1 MRIISLIPS
10 TILTE
15 VLCVKK
21 FSDNKKGSKGFY
33 TALGI
38 SAVMIGSACYFA
50 YAQGEKLTEEFT
62 AKNSVSEPDEA
73 VDRHVDNIPK
83 VSTFAYRTAVPS
95 TTTRVIA
102 TAPPIITTPPVITAP
117 PVEEAYIPD
126 EIEVQDEPVLAEQ
139 EQEQP
144 VQYAGVTK
152 MENVKAPLADMG
164 EIVGAFSGG
173 ELVKS
178 ITTGSWQT
186 HNGVD
191 ILAEVGSEVYAV
203 SGGEIMEIKDDSVWG
218 VTVLIDHHNGFMTK
232 YCGLSSGL
240 EVQCGDI
247 MVSGDLI
254 GTVGN
259 TADIES
265 AVAPHLH
272 MEVTHNGSYID
283 PLSVLN

>member
-1 MRIISLIPS
+1 M
-10 TILTE
+10 
-15 VLCVKK
+15 KK

-50 YAQGEKLTEEFT
+50 YEQGEKLTEEFT
-62 AKNSVSEPDEA
+62 AKNSLSEPDEA

-102 TAPPIITTPPVITAP
+102 TAPPMITAP
-117 PVEEAYIPD
+117 PVVTVPTAEIIYEPD
-126 EIEVQDEPVLAEQ
+126 EEEPVIAEQ
-139 EQEQP
+139 EQEEP
-144 VQYAGVTK
+144 VQIAGVTK

-191 ILAEVGSEVYAV
+191 IAAEVGAEVYAI
-203 SGGEIMEIKDDSVWG
+203 SGGEIMEIKNDSVWG
-218 VTVLIDHHNGFMTK
+218 VTVLLDHHNGFTTR
-232 YCGLSSGL
+232 YCGLSNGL

-272 MEVTHNGSYID
+272 IEVMHNGNYID
-283 PLSVLN
+283 PLSALN

>member
-1 MRIISLIPS
+1 M
-10 TILTE
+10 
-15 VLCVKK
+15 KK

-50 YAQGEKLTEEFT
+50 YEQGEKLTEEFT
-62 AKNSVSEPDEA
+62 AKNNVSEQSQPNEA
-73 VDRHVDNIPK
+73 VDRHVDNVPK
-83 VSTFAYRTAVPS
+83 VTAYSYRTEIPS
-95 TTTRVIA
+95 TTRVIA
-102 TAPPIITTPPVITAP
+102 TAPPMITAP
-117 PVEEAYIPD
+117 PVATVPAIYEPEYEEPT
-126 EIEVQDEPVLAEQ
+126 PVIAEQ
-139 EQEQP
+139 PEEENIQP
-144 VQYAGVTK
+144 VGVTK
-152 MENVKAPLADMG
+152 LENVKAPLADMS

-191 ILAEVGSEVYAV
+191 IAAEVGSEVYAI
-203 SGGEIMEIKDDSVWG
+203 SNGEIMEIENDAVWG
-218 VTVLIDHHNGFMTK
+218 VTVLLDHHNGFTTR
-232 YCGLSSGL
+232 YCGLANGL
-240 EVQCGDI
+240 EVQCGDVI
-247 MVSGDLI
+247 VSGDLI

-272 MEVTHNGSYID
+272 IEVMHNGSYID
-283 PLSVLN
+283 PLSAIN

>member
-1 MRIISLIPS
+1 M
-10 TILTE
+10 
-15 VLCVKK
+15 KK

-50 YAQGEKLTEEFT
+50 YEQGEKLTEEFT
-62 AKNSVSEPDEA
+62 AKNSLSEPDEA

-102 TAPPIITTPPVITAP
+102 TAPPIITAPPVITTP
-117 PVEEAYIPD
+117 PVVTVPSAEIYVPD
-126 EIEVQDEPVLAEQ
+126 EDEPVIIEQ
-139 EQEQP
+139 EQEEP
-144 VQYAGVTK
+144 VQSAGVTK
-152 MENVKAPLADMG
+152 MENVKAPLDDIS

-191 ILAEVGSEVYAV
+191 IAAEVGTEVYAI
-203 SGGEIMEIKDDSVWG
+203 SGGEIMEIKNDSVWG
-218 VTVLIDHHNGFMTK
+218 VTVLLDHHNGFTTR
-232 YCGLSSGL
+232 YCGLSNGL

-265 AVAPHLH
+265 AVVPHLH
-272 MEVTHNGSYID
+272 IEVMHNGNYID
-283 PLSVLN
+283 PLSALN

>member
-1 MRIISLIPS
+1 M
-10 TILTE
+10 
-15 VLCVKK
+15 KK

-50 YAQGEKLTEEFT
+50 YDQSEKLTEEFT
-62 AKNSVSEPDEA
+62 AKNSISEPDEA

-83 VSTFAYRTAVPS
+83 VSTFSYRTTVQ

-102 TAPPIITTPPVITAP
+102 TAPPIVTAP
-117 PVEEAYIPD
+117 PVVTVPSA
-126 EIEVQDEPVLAEQ
+126 EIYEQYNEPVNAEPELEQ
-139 EQEQP
+139 EQEQE
-144 VQYAGVTK
+144 QQIQSAGVTK

-191 ILAEVGSEVYAV
+191 IAAEVGAEVYAV
-203 SGGEIMEIKDDSVWG
+203 SGGEIMEIKNDPVWG
-218 VTVLIDHHNGFMTK
+218 VTVLLDHHNGFMTK
-232 YCGLSSGL
+232 YCGLSNGL

-265 AVAPHLH
+265 ALSPHLH
-272 MEVTHNGSYID
+272 IEVMHNGNYID
-283 PLSVLN
+283 PLSALN

>member
-1 MRIISLIPS
+1 M
-10 TILTE
+10 
-15 VLCVKK
+15 KK

-50 YAQGEKLTEEFT
+50 YEQGEKLTEEFT
-62 AKNSVSEPDEA
+62 ASNVSEQSEPNEA
-73 VDRHVDNIPK
+73 VDRHVDNVPK
-83 VSTFAYRTAVPS
+83 VTAYSYRTEVPS
-95 TTTRVIA
+95 TTRVIA
-102 TAPPIITTPPVITAP
+102 TAPPIITAP
-117 PVEEAYIPD
+117 PVATVPVEEIYEPD
-126 EIEVQDEPVLAEQ
+126 YEEPVIAEQ
-139 EQEQP
+139 QEENVQP
-144 VQYAGVTK
+144 VGVTK
-152 MENVKAPLADMG
+152 LENVKAPLADMS

-191 ILAEVGSEVYAV
+191 IAAEVGSEVYAI
-203 SGGEIMEIKDDSVWG
+203 SGGEIMEIENDAVWG
-218 VTVLIDHHNGFMTK
+218 VTVLLDHHNGFTTK
-232 YCGLSSGL
+232 YCGLSNGL

-272 MEVTHNGSYID
+272 IEVMHNGSYID
-283 PLSVLN
+283 PLSAIN